1 MLNFTVKTYV
11 SVSQSWVEAQ
21 VLERYWQWNK
31 LLFTTM
37 DCHSFIFGAF
47 LINSHFMENCPFLK
61 LCHLADESSCA
72 ADVHI
77 KIKPQLLKHRYLV
90 CNTMAQ
96 SQLNQGQ
103 MTSMQS
109 KPLEWARAFPVIK
122 TPVLFFITIFS
133 CKKLF

>member
-1 MLNFTVKTYV
+1 
-11 SVSQSWVEAQ
+11 
-21 VLERYWQWNK
+21 
-31 LLFTTM
+31 M

-47 LINSHFMENCPFLK
+47 LINSHVMENCPFLK
-61 LCHLADESSCA
+61 LCHLADESGCA
-72 ADVHI
+72 ADVHT

-109 KPLEWARAFPVIK
+109 KPLE
-122 TPVLFFITIFS
+122 
-133 CKKLF
+133 